1 MTTATFEL
9 CRNAFMEKTEA
20 TASPQAT
27 ASRGPR
33 SRSARPDA
41 GDALSSRR
49 PLPNED
55 HFAGVRLRAE
65 PGAAMIAPVAA
76 AMVIA
81 WAASPAITFVLLR
94 SKGYGLI
101 SASLGVAA
109 GALGLLLAI
118 AAPSHRPVG

>member
-1 MTTATFEL
+1 
-9 CRNAFMEKTEA
+9 
-20 TASPQAT
+20 
-27 ASRGPR
+27 
-33 SRSARPDA
+33 
-41 GDALSSRR
+41 
-49 PLPNED
+49 
-55 HFAGVRLRAE
+55 
-65 PGAAMIAPVAA
+65 MIAPVAA